1 MPSLRPFR
9 ALRYAAAV
17 GPDLSA
23 VVCPPYDIIPPALG
37 AALRERDAHNAV
49 RVELPDPEPGG
60 EPSTRYRAA
69 ARTLAEW
76 RTAGVLVKERQPA
89 VHIHEM
95 TWDGSRGRAPGRAR
109 GVFVRLRL
117 EPFGP
122 GSGVRAHERTM
133 TGPKEDRYQLLKAT
147 GVNLSPV
154 VLLRD
159 AAPGA
164 VTALLDRLTTGA
176 PDVVATT
183 DDGVRHRM
191 WTCAAATDAPE
202 APAGDVATLLEL
214 LGGGPLTIADGH
226 HRYETTL
233 RYQEERGRNR
243 ACESDPAWD
252 YALSLLYDVSEA
264 PPVLP
269 THRVLVSGPAGAALL
284 DALAGLVDVERLADA
299 DAVLAAM
306 SQRAP
311 LPDADAT
318 GTGRIGLVS
327 GDVAAILRVRP
338 EAFTALQD
346 ASSSAASRGLDVNRL
361 ALMLERLGVDAAAL
375 AVGGRVAYVKDAG
388 EAVAQTTR
396 GEGVATFLLDGPP
409 VTAVTRVAA
418 ATEVMPQK
426 STFFDPK
433 APTGLVFGPLEW

>member
-1 MPSLRPFR
+1 M
-9 ALRYAAAV
+9 
-17 GPDLSA
+17 
-23 VVCPPYDIIPPALG
+23 CPPYDIIPVLLG
-37 AALRERDAHNAV
+37 VALRERDAHNAV

-60 EPSTRYRAA
+60 EPATRYRAA

-76 RTAGVLVKERQPA
+76 RTAGILVKDRQPA
-89 VHIHEM
+89 VYIHQM
-95 TWDGSRGRAPGRAR
+95 TWVTARGRTAGRAR
-109 GVFVRLRL
+109 GVFVRLKL
-117 EPFGP
+117 EQFGP
-122 GSGVRAHERTM
+122 DSGVRAHERTM
-133 TGPKEDRYQLLKAT
+133 TGPKEDRYQLLRAT

-154 VLLRD
+154 ILLRD

-164 VTALLDRLTTGA
+164 VTTLLDGLTAGA

-183 DDGVRHRM
+183 DDGVSHQL
-191 WTCAAATDAPE
+191 WVCPATTDADGVVT
-202 APAGDVATLLEL
+202 GDVGGLLAE

-233 RYQEERGRNR
+233 RYQAERGRNR

-252 YALSLLYDVSEA
+252 YAMALLYDVSEA

-269 THRVLVSGPAGAALL
+269 THRVLVSGPSGAALIE
-284 DALAGLVDVERLADA
+284 ALGDLVDVEPVAHPAALLAIMA
-299 DAVLAAM
+299 
-306 SQRAP
+306 RPEP
-311 LPDADAT
+311 LPAADAT
-318 GTGRIGLVS
+318 GTGRIGLLS
-327 GDVAAILRVRP
+327 GDVAAILRVR
-338 EAFTALQD
+338 TAAIAPLQD
-346 ASSSAASRGLDVNRL
+346 AASSSASRGLDVNRL
-361 ALMLERLGVDAAAL
+361 ALMLERLGVDADAL
-375 AVGGRVAYVKDAG
+375 AAGGRVVYVKDAT

-396 GEGVATFLLDGPP
+396 GDGVATFLLDGPP